1 MANGAK
7 KKRLGEILI
16 EEGVINDLQLATALG
31 DQKQW
36 GGKIGEILLR
46 MKMMTEED
54 LAFALQT
61 RLKVKWLS
69 LKEMTIQEAIIKLVP
84 EDTAKKFL
92 VVPVGIKKTTLFIAM
107 TDPTDLKTLD
117 TLSFN
122 LGMMIKPVIATM
134 TDIKWAI
141 ARYYDKTIPDEELA
155 AAHPE
160 ANRASHESTGEP
172 IPEGEMTDAQ
182 VAAMQA
188 ASGGKG
194 KVKVE
199 GADLQKRMERKQF
212 ENNIKGL
219 VALLIEKGVI
229 TQEELAEKISEYDL

>member
-54 LAFALQT
+54 LAFALQA

-92 VVPVGIKKTTLFIAM
+92 VVPVGIKKTTLYIAM

-122 LGMMIKPVIATM
+122 LGMMIKPVIATQS
-134 TDIKWAI
+134 DIKWAI
-141 ARYYDKTIPDEELA
+141 ARYYDKTISDEEIAPVRAEAKKA
-155 AAHPE
+155 ASEDE
-160 ANRASHESTGEP
+160 A

-182 VAAMQA
+182 AEAMQA
-188 ASGGKG
+188 ASDNRDKP
-194 KVKVE
+194 KSDSLK
-199 GADLQKRMERKQF
+199 KRMEQRQF
-212 ENNIKGL
+212 DNNIKGL

>member
-1 MANGAK
+1 MIGTFLFACTQSRRGNLKMANGAK

-84 EDTAKKFL
+84 EETAKQFL
-92 VVPVGIKKTTLFIAM
+92 VVPVGIKKTTLYIAM

-122 LGMMIKPVIATM
+122 LGMMIKPVIATL

-141 ARYYDKTIPDEELA
+141 ARYYDKTIPDEE
-155 AAHPE
+155 
-160 ANRASHESTGEP
+160 
-172 IPEGEMTDAQ
+172 
-182 VAAMQA
+182 VAAVQA
-188 ASGGKG
+188 EAKQAPSEDKG
-194 KVKVE
+194 K
-199 GADLQKRMERKQF
+199 GADLQKRIEKKQF
-212 ENNIKGL
+212 ENNLKGL
-219 VALLIEKGVI
+219 VSLLIEKGLI
-229 TQEELAEKISEYDL
+229 TQEELAEKMADFDL

>member
-46 MKMMTEED
+46 LKMMTEDD

-84 EDTAKKFL
+84 EETAKQFM
-92 VVPVGIKKTTLFIAM
+92 VVPVGIKKTTLYIAM

-122 LGMMIKPVIATM
+122 LGMMIKPVIATL

-141 ARYYDKTIPDEELA
+141 ARYYDKTIPDEEVKA
-155 AAHPE
+155 VHAE
-160 ANRASHESTGEP
+160 ARQASYESKDEP
-172 IPEGEMTDAQ
+172 IPDEEMSDAQ
-182 VAAMQA
+182 TEAMQA
-188 ASGGKG
+188 ASGGK
-194 KVKVE
+194 VKAK

-212 ENNIKGL
+212 ENNLKGL
-219 VALLIEKGVI
+219 VALLIEKGLI
-229 TQEELAEKISEYDL
+229 TQEELAEKIADFDL